1 MTSSCTWLARRPGS
15 TSSVK
20 LMTMRVTL
28 LIASREYLENVKTKG
43 FWLGVLLVP
52 VIFFGIFYLS
62 SSLATA
68 TPTRYFV
75 LVDQSGQYESAVD
88 AAIQREHQRR
98 VMQDFMAYLQE
109 NRKQTAGSTLPQ
121 TSNSR
126 LNELIDDFGNDEV
139 SALDGWVESGG
150 LNMALQMARPYLR
163 EDAPSFEEPRPQ
175 FIQAEIPSS
184 IDATASPEQIVE
196 AMRPYLSDERR
207 LTVNGERVPL
217 FALVLIPEGV
227 NADIVRPDTLQTL
240 MTDDNAPRG
249 VQYWT
254 GNLTDTRLSNA
265 IQTSLNDAIR
275 QQEYDNRGINI
286 QQVRAVQRT
295 RMPVSQ
301 LDPNK
306 AEGEEAVSFADTF
319 RQWAPMGFVYL
330 IFISLMQSVQYL
342 LSNTIEEK
350 SNRII
355 EVLLASVTP
364 SELMMGKLLGIGA
377 TGITT
382 IAAWIVSFF
391 VFLQV
396 YQSVETA
403 MIAEI
408 LTVLMNSELL
418 PYFVFYYLCCYALY
432 AGIFLAIGSLCN
444 TLKEAQSL
452 IMPLMLILVVPVLT
466 MSFVAQDPNGTMA
479 RIMSWIPLFT
489 PFTMMNRA
497 AAQPPMVDVVGTTIV
512 LLICIVAVL
521 WLSGRIFRQ
530 GILRTGQPPRIV
542 ELWRMLKRRGQ
553 HG

>member
-1 MTSSCTWLARRPGS
+1 
-15 TSSVK
+15 
-20 LMTMRVTL
+20 
-28 LIASREYLENVKTKG
+28 
-43 FWLGVLLVP
+43 
-52 VIFFGIFYLS
+52 LS
-62 SSLATA
+62 S
-68 TPTRYFV
+68 
-75 LVDQSGQYESAVD
+75 
-88 AAIQREHQRR
+88 
-98 VMQDFMAYLQE
+98 
-109 NRKQTAGSTLPQ
+109 
-121 TSNSR
+121 
-126 LNELIDDFGNDEV
+126 
-139 SALDGWVESGG
+139 
-150 LNMALQMARPYLR
+150 
-163 EDAPSFEEPRPQ
+163 
-175 FIQAEIPSS
+175 
-184 IDATASPEQIVE
+184 
-196 AMRPYLSDERR
+196 
-207 LTVNGERVPL
+207 
-217 FALVLIPEGV
+217 
-227 NADIVRPDTLQTL
+227 
-240 MTDDNAPRG
+240 
-249 VQYWT
+249 
-254 GNLTDTRLSNA
+254 A

-275 QQEYDNRGINI
+275 QQEYATRNINI

-306 AEGEEAVSFADTF
+306 AAGDEAVSFADTF

-382 IAAWIVSFF
+382 IVAWIVSFF

-403 MIAEI
+403 MISDI
-408 LTVLMNSELL
+408 LAVLLSSELL

-497 AAQPPMVDVVGTTIV
+497 AAQPPMIDVVGTTIL
-512 LLICIVAVL
+512 LLICVIAVL

-542 ELWRMLKRRGQ
+542 ELWRMLRRRGQ
-553 HG
+553 Q

>member
-1 MTSSCTWLARRPGS
+1 MMSLCTWSARRPGS
-15 TSSVK
+15 TSSANI
-20 LMTMRVTL
+20 MTMRVTL
-28 LIASREYLENVKTKG
+28 LIANREYLENVKTKG

-52 VIFFGIFYLS
+52 LIFFGIFYLS
-62 SSLATA
+62 SRLATA

-75 LVDQSGQYESAVD
+75 LVDQSEQYASAVD
-88 AAIQREHQRR
+88 AAIQREHQRH

-109 NRKQTAGSTLPQ
+109 NRQQTAGTTLPQ
-121 TSNSR
+121 TSNNR

-139 SALDGWVESGG
+139 SALDGWVEGGG
-150 LNMALQMARPYLR
+150 LDMALQMARPYLR
-163 EDAPSFEEPRPQ
+163 EDAPPFEEPRPQ
-175 FIQAEIPSS
+175 FIQAEAPPG
-184 IDATASPEQIVE
+184 IDASASPDQIVE
-196 AMRPYLSDERR
+196 DMRPYLADERR
-207 LTVNGERVPL
+207 LNVDGERVPL
-217 FALVLIPEGV
+217 FALILIPENV
-227 NADIVRPDTLQTL
+227 NEDIVRPDSLQTL

-254 GNLTDTRLSNA
+254 ANLTDTRLSNA

-275 QQEYDNRGINI
+275 QQEYASRGINI

-382 IAAWIVSFF
+382 IIAWIVSFF

-403 MIAEI
+403 MIVEI
-408 LTVLMNSELL
+408 LDVLLSSELL

-452 IMPLMLILVVPVLT
+452 IMPLMLVLVVPVLT

-497 AAQPPMVDVVGTTIV
+497 AAQPPMVDIVGTTIV
-512 LLICIVAVL
+512 LLICIAAVL

-542 ELWRMLKRRGQ
+542 ELWRMIRRRGQ
-553 HG
+553 Q

>member
-1 MTSSCTWLARRPGS
+1 MTSLCTWSARRPGS

-109 NRKQTAGSTLPQ
+109 NRKQTAGTTLPQ

-139 SALDGWVESGG
+139 SALDGWVEGGG
-150 LNMALQMARPYLR
+150 LDMALQMARPYLR
-163 EDAPSFEEPRPQ
+163 DDAPPFEEPRPQ
-175 FIQAEIPSS
+175 FIQANLPATV
-184 IDATASPEQIVE
+184 DATASPEDVVE

-207 LTVNGERVPL
+207 LTVDGERVPL
-217 FALVLIPEGV
+217 FALILIPENV
-227 NADIVRPDTLQTL
+227 NADIVRPDSLQTL

-254 GNLTDTRLSNA
+254 ANLTDTRLSNA

-275 QQEYDNRGINI
+275 RQEYDTRGINI

-382 IAAWIVSFF
+382 ILAWIVSFF

-396 YQSVETA
+396 YQSVETT

-512 LLICIVAVL
+512 LLICIAAVL

-542 ELWRMLKRRGQ
+542 ELWRMMRRRGQ

>member
-184 IDATASPEQIVE
+184 IDATASPAQIVE

-207 LTVNGERVPL
+207 LTVNGESVPL
-217 FALVLIPEGV
+217 FALVLIPEDV

-254 GNLTDTRLSNA
+254 ANLTDTRLSNA

-466 MSFVAQDPNGTMA
+466 MSFVAQDPNGAMA